1 MFNIVGL
8 GNLLNIYVLQN
19 SPGRISFTT
28 DSWTS
33 PNMNAF
39 VSLTGHVVLDD
50 WTLFSTLIDFRE
62 IDGSH
67 SGENMAE
74 VIYTMLNDLGIV
86 NKVVFNEGFSQN
98 YYMKRSLI
106 FSVCFQSLCFTTDNA
121 TNNDTM
127 SIELTDKLRAD

>member
-74 VIYTMLNDLGIV
+74 VIYTMLNDLWCMTSI
-86 NKVVFNEGFSQN
+86 
-98 YYMKRSLI
+98 
-106 FSVCFQSLCFTTDNA
+106 TDTLHKN
-121 TNNDTM
+121 
-127 SIELTDKLRAD
+127 RQV